1 MSLIFTL
8 YSNTLS
14 FNKLTYVIMKFT
26 FNSILKEVV
35 LMEPEIMTISQVA
48 KYLQISEMTTYKLV
62 QEGKLPGFKIGRHWR
77 VRRNDL
83 DEHIERLKNGER
95 L

>member
-1 MSLIFTL
+1 
-8 YSNTLS
+8 
-14 FNKLTYVIMKFT
+14 
-26 FNSILKEVV
+26 
-35 LMEPEIMTISQVA
+35 MEPEIMTISQVA